1 MKALI
6 TGASGGIG
14 RDMARILSAQGHELI
29 LVARTRENLENLQK
43 ELDTHT
49 EIISMDLSDPQA
61 PYDLYRQ
68 AKDSGIDILI
78 NNAGFGLFGEFTATE
93 LDKELDMI
101 DLNIKSLHILTKLFL
116 KDFVTRDS
124 GYLLNVASI
133 AGFLPGPTM
142 STYYASKAYV
152 IHLTEAIYEEL
163 RHSGSQVHI
172 SALCPGPVKTGFN
185 TRAGAAFG
193 SHGLASE
200 VVAAYAIKKMFAGKL
215 IIIPGFSIKALGFA
229 RRIVPTKLLSKAIH
243 STQIKRKSH

>member
-14 RDMARILSAQGHELI
+14 RDMARILSAQGHDLI
-29 LVARTRENLENLQK
+29 LVARSRENLESLQK
-43 ELDTHT
+43 ELNTHT
-49 EIISMDLSDPQA
+49 ESITMDLSDPQA

-68 AKDSGIDILI
+68 VKDRQIDILI
-78 NNAGFGLFGEFTATE
+78 NNAGFGLFGEFVSADLDTE
-93 LDKELDMI
+93 LNMI
-101 DLNIKSLHILTKLFL
+101 DLNIKALHILTKLFV
-116 KDFVTRDS
+116 KDFVERDL
-124 GYLLNVASI
+124 GYILNVASI

-163 RHSGSQVHI
+163 RHSGSRVHI

-185 TRAGAAFG
+185 SRAGARFG
-193 SHGLASE
+193 SHGLDSE
-200 VVAAYAIKKMFAGKL
+200 TVAAFALKKMFAGKL

-229 RRIVPTKLLSKAIH
+229 RRVVPTKLLLKAIH